1 VSTYPDHI
9 LRVGSQHLAE
19 LKRKA
24 AEFERQL
31 WDAHESL
38 EQELEQAAS
47 ATEMLVDGRQEAF
60 RWTGDTPEG
69 HVQGRRAPVDRTAG
83 PPRSDVDV
91 PESDT
96 EVAARGDLTN
106 APREARVEGASPA
119 YVPSGAAV
127 EAASPAYVRNGA
139 GVEAAS
145 PAYTPS
151 DAGVEAA
158 SPAYTPSDAGVEAA
172 SPAYTPDE
180 RTARLIGHGR
190 KPPEPSHRGRNIVLT
205 GLAIAIGAALITMLV
220 RAAFRPGP
228 SWPASVATV
237 QRQIATACQNPDVRS
252 EPSQVNFACNK
263 ATRQIL
269 WVFSLMTSGNNPDFA
284 SIRTGRQGLEPIRPS
299 QGGQVAWSLN
309 LHHPYNPANP
319 IDSLQ
324 VAARAINN
332 IIGGATLTAAN
343 GKPVVQP
350 GLESVPANCA
360 RYTGSAAVTS
370 RNGYPALCAKPITSR
385 AGQDY
390 LVADVFQKW
399 MVGAPPSAAQD
410 AAILFQ
416 NAHNPG
422 DQRVLAILRSLNSS
436 KLTG

>member
-1 VSTYPDHI
+1 MSTYPDHI

-127 EAASPAYVRNGA
+127 EAASPAYVRNGPA
-139 GVEAAS
+139 VEAAS

-158 SPAYTPSDAGVEAA
+158 SPAYVRNGPAVEAA
-172 SPAYTPDE
+172 SPAYTPSD
-180 RTARLIGHGR
+180 
-190 KPPEPSHRGRNIVLT
+190 
-205 GLAIAIGAALITMLV
+205 
-220 RAAFRPGP
+220 
-228 SWPASVATV
+228 
-237 QRQIATACQNPDVRS
+237 
-252 EPSQVNFACNK
+252 
-263 ATRQIL
+263 
-269 WVFSLMTSGNNPDFA
+269 
-284 SIRTGRQGLEPIRPS
+284 
-299 QGGQVAWSLN
+299 
-309 LHHPYNPANP
+309 
-319 IDSLQ
+319 
-324 VAARAINN
+324 
-332 IIGGATLTAAN
+332 
-343 GKPVVQP
+343 
-350 GLESVPANCA
+350 
-360 RYTGSAAVTS
+360 
-370 RNGYPALCAKPITSR
+370 
-385 AGQDY
+385 AG
-390 LVADVFQKW
+390 V
-399 MVGAPPSAAQD
+399 
-410 AAILFQ
+410 
-416 NAHNPG
+416 
-422 DQRVLAILRSLNSS
+422 
-436 KLTG
+436 

>member
-119 YVPSGAAV
+119 YTPSD
-127 EAASPAYVRNGA
+127 A

>member
-1 VSTYPDHI
+1 MPAPPNADV
-9 LRVGSQHLAE
+9 
-19 LKRKA
+19 
-24 AEFERQL
+24 
-31 WDAHESL
+31 DAPRRD
-38 EQELEQAAS
+38 
-47 ATEMLVDGRQEAF
+47 TEMRAF
-60 RWTGDTPEG
+60 
-69 HVQGRRAPVDRTAG
+69 
-83 PPRSDVDV
+83 
-91 PESDT
+91 
-96 EVAARGDLTN
+96 GDLTQ
-106 APREARVEGASPA
+106 APGDAGVD
-119 YVPSGAAV
+119 
-127 EAASPAYVRNGA
+127 AASPAYLRSGA
-139 GVEAAS
+139 RVDATSPACAPSDTAVGGAS
-145 PAYTPS
+145 PPYA
-151 DAGVEAA
+151 
-158 SPAYTPSDAGVEAA
+158 
-172 SPAYTPDE
+172 PDE

-190 KPPEPSHRGRNIVLT
+190 KPPKPSHRGRNIVLT
-205 GLAIAIGAALITMLV
+205 GLAIAIGAVLITILV
-220 RAAFRPGP
+220 RAAFRPDP

-309 LHHPYNPANP
+309 LHHPYSPANP

-370 RNGYPALCAKPITSR
+370 RNGYPALCARPITSR
-385 AGQDY
+385 AGQGY
-390 LVADVFQKW
+390 LIADVFEKW
-399 MVGAPPSAAQD
+399 MVGAPPSAARN

-422 DQRVLAILRSLNSS
+422 DPRVRAILRSLNYS
-436 KLTG
+436 KLSG

>member
-106 APREARVEGASPA
+106 APREAR
-119 YVPSGAAV
+119 
-127 EAASPAYVRNGA
+127 
-139 GVEAAS
+139 
-145 PAYTPS
+145 
-151 DAGVEAA
+151 VEAA